1 MRPAGRTDRLPVMT
15 SLLAGLP
22 HLEAFPTVDE
32 VLAFADR
39 LAAAHPDRV
48 SVRDIGRSRNGDRIQ
63 LLTVAAAQAKGSA
76 LVVGQPHP
84 NEPIGMATVMTLAQ
98 RLVDRPDELDAL
110 GADWHFVPCADPDA
124 TRLNE
129 GWFAGPWT
137 REHYARHFFRPQ
149 GSAQVEWTFPFSYGD
164 FAVDAPLPET
174 RALMAAIDIA
184 RPQVLSSLHN
194 AELGGAYFYAT
205 AGLPTLYPRL
215 TGLCE
220 DYGIPLHLGDPET
233 PFSLEL
239 HPAVFTVPTAEQMYE
254 MATSIGM
261 DPAVLVSGAS
271 SLAYAEQYGPVSGV
285 VVELPYWRDD
295 RAADTSPDPSGVSRR
310 DATLAALD
318 RQEESNRTL
327 REVLDAAAE
336 LPASPFRDAVEQFTA
351 LFEGA
356 YIEGQRQEARTSA
369 EFDRPATIADTFS
382 LRDNLHM
389 SRLRL
394 GGMLLRA
401 LPAGSPALEHAERVF
416 ESWCAEAA
424 ADDKASV
431 IPIRDLVAV
440 QAGSVIAAVEE
451 TLS

>member
-1 MRPAGRTDRLPVMT
+1 MT
-15 SLLAGLP
+15 SLLADLP
-22 HLEAFPTVDE
+22 QIEAFPTVDE

-39 LAAAHPDRV
+39 LAAEHPDRV
-48 SVRDIGRSRNGDRIQ
+48 SVREVGRSRAGDRIQ
-63 LLTVAAAQAKGSA
+63 LLTVSAKASRAGV

-84 NEPIGMATVMTLAQ
+84 NEPIGMATVMTFAQ
-98 RLVDRPDELDAL
+98 RLVERPDAVDEL
-110 GADWHFVPCADPDA
+110 GVDWHFVPCADPDA

-149 GSAQVEWTFPFSYGD
+149 GSAQVEWTFPFEYGD
-164 FAVDAPLPET
+164 FRVDAPMPET
-174 RALMAAIDIA
+174 RALMAAIDLVK
-184 RPQVLSSLHN
+184 PQILASLHN
-194 AELGGAYFYAT
+194 AELGGAYFYAVE
-205 AGLPTLYPRL
+205 GWPRLYPRL
-215 TGLCE
+215 TALCE
-220 DYGIPLHLGDPET
+220 EAGIPLHLGDPET
-233 PFSLEL
+233 PFSVEL

-254 MATSIGM
+254 MATTVGL
-261 DPAVLVSGAS
+261 DPALLVSGAS

-295 RAADTSPDPSGVSRR
+295 RAADTTPDPSGVSRR

-318 RQEESNRTL
+318 LQDQTNAQL
-327 REVLDAAAE
+327 RELLQAAGD

-356 YIEGQRQEARTSA
+356 YTEGLREEARTSA
-369 EFDRPATIADTFS
+369 EYDRPATIADTFS

-394 GGMLLRA
+394 GGMMLRA
-401 LPAGSPALEHAERVF
+401 IPPESPALAEAERVF
-416 ESWCAEAA
+416 ASWCAEAA

-440 QAGSVIAAVEE
+440 QAGSVLAAVEE
-451 TLS
+451 TLRQLT